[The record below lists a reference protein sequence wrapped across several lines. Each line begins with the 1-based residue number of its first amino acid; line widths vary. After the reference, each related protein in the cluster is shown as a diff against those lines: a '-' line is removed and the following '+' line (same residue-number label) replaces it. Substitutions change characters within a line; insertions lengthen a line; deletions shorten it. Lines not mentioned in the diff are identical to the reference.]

1 MTALLV
7 LLLAVASVIDGSC
20 WVGRRLSRM
29 SVKVRL
35 LVGVL
40 VVVAL
45 GVLVGWPVLHLGA
58 GNIVVILVAVGWLC
72 CGMVSQ
78 AWWEKLLRARRRAQE
93 GRGVS
98 ENDADQLELLT
109 RIIHA
114 GLLPLAVGL
123 CVVVSQSLGSRAAKM
138 SAVVGVIILLAVPAN
153 RVVADI
159 LTVARRPAQEDKEGR
174 AAGCPSLEENEK
186 IIVVDWSFS
195 QDGKKDP
202 AAGCLSLKKRIKQSE
217 SESSMRGGRWIG
229 PLERILIL
237 LLASV
242 EAPAAIAAIVAAK
255 GVIRFPE
262 ISQDKAG
269 QKAEEFL
276 IGSFASWILAVLG
289 ALVIRLA

>member
-1 MTALLV
+1 
-7 LLLAVASVIDGSC
+7 
-20 WVGRRLSRM
+20 M

-78 AWWEKLLRARRRAQE
+78 AWWEKLLRPRRRAQE

-114 GLLPLAVGL
+114 GLLLLAVGL
-123 CVVVSQSLGSRAAKM
+123 CVVVSQSLGSQSLGSRAAKM

-186 IIVVDWSFS
+186 IIVVDWSFL
-195 QDGKKDP
+195 QDGKKNP
-202 AAGCLSLKKRIKQSE
+202 AAGCLSLKKRSKQSE

-242 EAPAAIAAIVAAK
+242 EAPTAIAAIVAAK